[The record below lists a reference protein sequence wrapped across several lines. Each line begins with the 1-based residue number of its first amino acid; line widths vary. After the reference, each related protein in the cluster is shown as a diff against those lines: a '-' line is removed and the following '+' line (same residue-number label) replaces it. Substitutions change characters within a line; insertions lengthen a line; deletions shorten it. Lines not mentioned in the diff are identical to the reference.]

1 MTYKLCIPCLFGL
14 EGLVA
19 DELRQMGYRSVNS
32 ENGRVLFQG
41 DEGDIATVNIGLR
54 TGERLLLLLG
64 EFSALSFDDLF
75 EGVKAL
81 PWDEILP
88 KDAAFPVK
96 GHCLNSKLHSVPD
109 CQKII
114 KKATADKL
122 SEKYGL
128 QRLPETGATYQIR
141 FAIFKDMASIYLDTS
156 GAGLHKR
163 GYRPNASL
171 APLRE
176 TLAAA
181 IVKIS
186 RYKGRD
192 NFVDPFCGSGTI
204 AIEAA
209 LTALNRAPGRNRRF
223 SAEEWALIPK
233 TVWDTVRKE
242 AEAQEY
248 TGDYQIFGSDI
259 DPSAIAIARENA
271 KRAGVEQYIRFQ
283 VSDMKDISL
292 PEGRGILAANPPYG
306 ERILDI
312 REAEVL
318 YKQMGKSFGSVKD
331 LNLYV
336 LSSNPDFEKHF
347 GRPASK
353 RRKLYNGMIQCQL
366 YMYF

>member
-1 MTYKLCIPCLFGL
+1 MEFKLCIPCLFGL

-19 DELRQMGYRSVNS
+19 DELRQMGLGPVQA

-41 DEGDIATVNIGLR
+41 DEHDIAAVNIGLR

-64 EFSALSFDDLF
+64 EFPALSFDDLF

-81 PWDEILP
+81 PWNEILP

-114 KKATADKL
+114 KKAAADKL
-122 SEKYGL
+122 SAKHGPG
-128 QRLPETGATYQIR
+128 RLPETGAVYQIR
-141 FAIFKDMASIYLDTS
+141 FSIFKDIASIYLDTS

-163 GYRPNASL
+163 GYRPNMSI

-186 RYKGRD
+186 RYKGQGS
-192 NFVDPFCGSGTI
+192 FVDPFCGSGTI

-209 LTALNRAPGRNRRF
+209 LAALGRAPGLNRRF
-223 SAEEWALIPK
+223 SAEDWKLIPK
-233 TVWDTVRKE
+233 SVWTAVREDAK
-242 AEAQEY
+242 AKEY
-248 TGDYQIFGSDI
+248 TGEYRIFGSDI
-259 DPSAIAIARENA
+259 DPSAIEVARENA
-271 KRAGVEQYIRFQ
+271 KRAGVERFIRFQ
-283 VSDMKDISL
+283 VSDVKDVLL
-292 PEGRGILAANPPYG
+292 PEGRGILATNPPYG
-306 ERILDI
+306 ERILDV
-312 REAEVL
+312 REAETL
-318 YKQMGKSFGSVKD
+318 YRQMGKLFGSVKD
-331 LNLYV
+331 YSLYI

-347 GRPASK
+347 GRSAAK
-353 RRKLYNGMIQCQL
+353 RRKLYNGMIRCQL